1 MRTYSADTPPDMPA
15 GVPVGIPIRD
25 AALPARNAGWVALD
39 TMTNADPSLP
49 ASSTIRDDETDD
61 DHAMRS
67 GEVAEALRADV
78 RFLGGLL
85 GRVLTESVGQDLLDD
100 VEKLRALTI
109 GAYEHRGEASLED
122 AEALVESF
130 SLARAEQVARAF
142 TCYFHLANLAE
153 ERHRV
158 RVLLARDPW
167 STDSRGAAGS
177 FAGAFAA
184 LTAEVGEAEA
194 RERVANLEFRPVLTA
209 HPTEARRRAV
219 ASAIRRISD
228 LVAEHDDPRLGE
240 LAKTENERQ
249 LLAEIDV
256 LWRTA
261 PLRADRPSPLDEVRT
276 AMNIFDQTLFMVM
289 PKVYRLIDE
298 RLKAPDSA
306 LRPPE
311 ARSFVRMGSWI
322 GADRDGNP
330 FVTAKITR
338 KAAAIASEH
347 VLLGLERA
355 TDRIGRT
362 LTLDAGDTPP
372 SPELLGLWRRQRGL
386 AEDLAADVATR
397 SPNEPYRRVLLV
409 IVERIAATRRRD
421 ADLAYA
427 SPDELLDDLR
437 IVQRSLEAAGD
448 LRNAYGE
455 VQHLIWQVETFG
467 FHLAELE
474 VRQHS
479 KVHRQALEAIAA
491 GARGDEDLD
500 PMSAEV
506 LDVFRTIAQLQNRYG
521 VDAARRYIISFTQSA
536 DDIANVFR
544 LAEHALGS
552 AEASPVL
559 DVIPLFE
566 TFADLDAAPDILN
579 SMIELPEV
587 QARLEA
593 TGRRLEVML
602 GYSDSSKDVGPVSA
616 TLALYAAQDRIA
628 QWAQHN
634 DIVLTLFHGRGGALG
649 RGGGPAN
656 EAVLAQ
662 PPGSVD
668 GRFKLTE
675 QGEVIFAQYGDP
687 VIAVRHLEQ
696 IAAATLMA
704 SAPSVGANNARAA
717 AEFTD
722 LAARLDEVSRARFYD
737 LVRSDGFAPWFGRV
751 TPQEEI
757 GLLALGSRPARRGLS
772 LESLEDLRAIPW
784 VFAWTQARINL
795 TGWFGLGSALAA
807 VGDEALLRDAY
818 AKWPLF
824 RTMIDNVEMSL
835 AKTDER
841 LARRYLAL
849 GDRDDLADLVLE
861 EMALTREW
869 ALRTSGADE
878 LLASRPVLRRA
889 VRLRSPYVDALSLLQ
904 LRALRS
910 LRKRDA
916 LRAENDAD
924 NVDKTEQDELRRL
937 LLLSVNG
944 VAAGLQ
950 NTG

>member
-1 MRTYSADTPPDMPA
+1 
-15 GVPVGIPIRD
+15 
-25 AALPARNAGWVALD
+25 
-39 TMTNADPSLP
+39 MTNGAPSNPESVDAREL
-49 ASSTIRDDETDD
+49 
-61 DHAMRS
+61 RS
-67 GEVAEALRADV
+67 GDVPEALRADV

-85 GRVLTESVGQDLLDD
+85 GRVLAESGGQELLDD
-100 VEKLRALTI
+100 VERLRALTI
-109 GAYEHRGEASLED
+109 DAYERNGQASIED
-122 AEALVESF
+122 AERLIEGF
-130 SLARAEQVARAF
+130 TLERAEQVARAF
-142 TCYFHLANLAE
+142 TCYFHLVNLAE

-167 STDSRGAAGS
+167 TTDGHRPAES
-177 FAGAFAA
+177 FASAFAA
-184 LTAEVGEAEA
+184 LSAEVGEEEA
-194 RERVANLEFRPVLTA
+194 RKRVSELEFRPVLTA
-209 HPTEARRRAV
+209 HPTEARRRAI
-219 ASAIRRISD
+219 AYAIRRISD
-228 LVAEHDDPRLGE
+228 LVAVHDDPRLGA
-240 LAKTENERQ
+240 LARSENERQ
-249 LLAEIDV
+249 LLAEIDT

-261 PLRADRPSPLDEVRT
+261 PLRATRPTPLDEVRT
-276 AMNIFDQTLFMVM
+276 AMNIFDQTLFQAI
-289 PKVYRLIDE
+289 PQAYRLIDE
-298 RLKAPDSA
+298 RLAGADDTPREPDA
-306 LRPPE
+306 RP
-311 ARSFVRMGSWI
+311 FVRFGSWI

-338 KAAAIASEH
+338 KAAAIAAEH

-362 LTLDAGDTPP
+362 LTLDGGDTPP
-372 SPELLGLWRRQRGL
+372 SSELQELWRRQRSL
-386 AEDLAADVATR
+386 AEDLAADIATR
-397 SPNEPYRRVLLV
+397 SPNEPHRRVLLMV
-409 IVERIAATRRRD
+409 TERIAATRRRD
-421 ADLAYA
+421 ADLAYENPA
-427 SPDELLDDLR
+427 ALLAELR
-437 IVQRSLEAAGD
+437 IVQSSLAEAGD
-448 LRNAYGE
+448 KRNAYGE

-479 KVHRQALEAIAA
+479 KVHRQTLEAIAA
-491 GARGDEDLD
+491 GAHGDDDLD
-500 PMSAEV
+500 EMSAEV
-506 LDVFRTIAQLQNRYG
+506 LDVFRVIAQLQNRYG
-521 VDAARRYIISFTQSA
+521 VDAARRYIISFTQSV
-536 DDIANVFR
+536 DDIANVYR

-552 AEASPVL
+552 PESAPVL

-566 TFADLDAAPDILN
+566 TFADLDASTDILDG
-579 SMIELPEV
+579 MLQLPEV
-587 QARLEA
+587 AARLEQ

-616 TLALYAAQDRIA
+616 TLALYDAQARIA
-628 QWAQHN
+628 EWAKRN

-656 EAVLAQ
+656 EVMLAQ

-704 SAPSVGANNARAA
+704 SAPSIGERNARAA
-717 AEFTD
+717 EEFAG
-722 LAARLDEVSRARFYD
+722 LAARLDEVSRARFFE
-737 LVRSDGFAPWFGRV
+737 LVRADGFAPWFGRV

-772 LESLEDLRAIPW
+772 VESLEDLRAIPW
-784 VFAWTQARINL
+784 VFAWTQARVNL

-807 VGDEALLRDAY
+807 VGDVELLRDAY
-818 AKWPLF
+818 DRWPLF
-824 RTMIDNVEMSL
+824 RTMIENVEQSL
-835 AKTDER
+835 AKTDDR
-841 LARRYLAL
+841 LAQRYLSL
-849 GDRDDLADLVLE
+849 GDRDDLADLVIE

-869 ALRTSGADE
+869 ALKTSGASE
-878 LLASRPVLRRA
+878 LLAGRPVLRRA

-904 LRALRS
+904 LRALR
-910 LRKRDA
+910 A
-916 LRAENDAD
+916 LRSDTDAASID
-924 NVDKTEQDELRRL
+924 ETQQDELRRL